1 MRISDWSS
9 DVCSSDLV
17 EVAPQPVDDL
27 SDPGALALA
36 LGRAQRGIGGEED
49 GIAQLNG
56 GTLPV
61 MRERDDVALGATEG
75 GPVAHRV
82 LDQLVGLGDPE
93 RPAPALEPVVEDD
106 PGDMPALAGP
116 VAVAPEPADP
126 EAHGACR
133 PGVDRKSTR
142 RN

>member
-17 EVAPQPVDDL
+17 
-27 SDPGALALA
+27 
-36 LGRAQRGIGGEED
+36 GGEED
-49 GIAQLNG
+49 GVAELDG
-56 GTLPV
+56 GALPV
-61 MRERDDVALGATEG
+61 MRERDDVALGAAER

-106 PGDMPALAGP
+106 AGDLAALAGAG
-116 VAVAPEPADP
+116 AVPQEPAAP
-126 EAHGACR
+126 EAHGEIGRAH
-133 PGVDRKSTR
+133 V
-142 RN
+142 